1 MSGSNRKNTIKNNLK
16 GPLWLILS
24 SLAAGLCL
32 VAGNIFSA
40 QGWLFYPGLF
50 LAVLIGNRPHLTR
63 WAAYALFLPYFLVLG
78 LAVWQPVFPWYS
90 GVLLA
95 LMLAELCGR
104 LLFILT
110 RRAESSIWSFLVL
123 PGCLFLFDFVFRQ
136 LPLISRINLFT
147 LLAAVYDHQMVLAL
161 VSVFGTSLTILIL
174 SAGLSALSVF
184 ANLALSRSGAAGS
197 LKGRECCQIIAVMI
211 CSCILIGAGIAMYQD
226 SEKSC
231 NDIGENAVVHV
242 AAVQGSYHSSID
254 VRTNDDLIR
263 LHEDRLRHYMDLARS
278 VPADLYVFPELE
290 FGLWDRQN
298 RVDQNY
304 RDAFRKAA
312 SELEGLIVLCVT
324 EGDSIT
330 KRKEDR
336 YFSAVLL
343 DGEQVYGLTAKR
355 NLVPFSE
362 TSRFSAG
369 KRYDVY
375 ETPLGRLGLSICYD
389 LQGPTIERLKQ
400 NGATLILAPFN
411 DSGFGAQYHQI
422 HRAEAALRAAECAVP
437 IAMANEDGISQL
449 VDAQGRVIRELGYK
463 DRGVISI
470 ELVLIDRVSPYLMFG
485 RHFATAA
492 AILTSLWF
500 GWMILHTVMHKKLNK
515 DRS

>member
-1 MSGSNRKNTIKNNLK
+1 M
-16 GPLWLILS
+16 
-24 SLAAGLCL
+24 
-32 VAGNIFSA
+32 
-40 QGWLFYPGLF
+40 
-50 LAVLIGNRPHLTR
+50 
-63 WAAYALFLPYFLVLG
+63 
-78 LAVWQPVFPWYS
+78 
-90 GVLLA
+90 
-95 LMLAELCGR
+95 
-104 LLFILT
+104 
-110 RRAESSIWSFLVL
+110 
-123 PGCLFLFDFVFRQ
+123 
-136 LPLISRINLFT
+136 
-147 LLAAVYDHQMVLAL
+147 
-161 VSVFGTSLTILIL
+161 
-174 SAGLSALSVF
+174 
-184 ANLALSRSGAAGS
+184 
-197 LKGRECCQIIAVMI
+197 
-211 CSCILIGAGIAMYQD
+211 
-226 SEKSC
+226 
-231 NDIGENAVVHV
+231 
-242 AAVQGSYHSSID
+242 
-254 VRTNDDLIR
+254 
-263 LHEDRLRHYMDLARS
+263 
-278 VPADLYVFPELE
+278 
-290 FGLWDRQN
+290 
-298 RVDQNY
+298 
-304 RDAFRKAA
+304 
-312 SELEGLIVLCVT
+312 
-324 EGDSIT
+324 
-330 KRKEDR
+330 
-336 YFSAVLL
+336 L

-500 GWMILHTVMHKKLNK
+500 GWMLLHPVMQKKLNK
-515 DRS
+515 DLS